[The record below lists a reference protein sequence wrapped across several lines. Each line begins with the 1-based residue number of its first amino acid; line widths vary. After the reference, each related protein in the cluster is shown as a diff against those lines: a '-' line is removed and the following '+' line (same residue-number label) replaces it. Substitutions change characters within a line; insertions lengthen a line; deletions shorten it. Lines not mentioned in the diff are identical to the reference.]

1 MLRLTATL
9 ALAALALT
17 GRASSPPAGPAAAP
31 QPSSSAPSE
40 SPSPEVEEQS
50 PAELVVRGWGVE
62 ILDEESDVMASFVWA
77 DAPDDALAILEMA
90 FGPAPDP
97 YIEPGDGTH
106 IADFESY
113 DFGGLIYQ
121 TALIENHREDYFL
134 PSVLRITASG
144 PLNGVRLAA
153 PGGLAPGDSL
163 DSALALEP
171 TDRRDYFP
179 EGHEALLFDPVDPAS
194 FGEEAGGTDTV
205 AALVDP
211 SGIIVELRAP
221 FPSSVGF

>member
-9 ALAALALT
+9 ALAAVALA
-17 GRASSPPAGPAAAP
+17 GCASSPSAGPAAAP
-31 QPSSSAPSE
+31 APSSSAPSA
-40 SPSPEVEEQS
+40 SPSPQVEETS
-50 PAELVVRGWGVE
+50 PAELVIRGWGVE
-62 ILDEESDVMASFVWA
+62 LLDDESDVMASFVWA
-77 DAPDDALAILEMA
+77 DAPDEALAVLEMA

-121 TALIENHREDYFL
+121 TALIEKDREDYFL
-134 PSVLRITASG
+134 PSIIRITSSG
-144 PLNGVRLAA
+144 PVNGVSLAA

-163 DSALALEP
+163 DRALALEP
-171 TDRRDYFP
+171 ADRRDYFP

-211 SGIIVELRAP
+211 SGIVVELRAP
-221 FPSSVGF
+221 FPSYVGF